1 MPRGFLCRSK
11 IISASPA
18 AIAVIAGLSAAV
30 GAVGGPYLTS
40 RVDYFT
46 RNREMDIKMVEIAV
60 GVLRSDE
67 KVEPGLA
74 PARAWAADVIDRYSQ
89 IPLSPEA
96 RKSLIEFGVHYDAS
110 WEWQLQHH
118 PGSVAKSKVRNK
130 SHALVRSFC
139 T

>member
-1 MPRGFLCRSK
+1 MSWKDHL
-11 IISASPA
+11 ASPA
-18 AIAVIAGLSAAV
+18 AVAVIAGLSAAI

-60 GVLRSDE
+60 GILRTDNL
-67 KVEPGLA
+67 KEPGVA

-96 RKSLIEFGVHYDAS
+96 RKSLIEFGVR
-110 WEWQLQHH
+110 
-118 PGSVAKSKVRNK
+118 GSYS
-130 SHALVRSFC
+130 SFVDYSYPIISAPPQGQK
-139 T
+139 